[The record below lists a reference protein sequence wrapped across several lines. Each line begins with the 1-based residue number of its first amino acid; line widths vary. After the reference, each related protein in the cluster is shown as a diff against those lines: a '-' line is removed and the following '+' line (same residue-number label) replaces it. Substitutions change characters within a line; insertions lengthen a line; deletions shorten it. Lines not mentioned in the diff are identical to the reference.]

1 MQNAALLF
9 NWVKSLTAFSATTP
23 TWFIDSRTRS
33 SSPKPDQNGF
43 TLIEMLAV
51 VVILSILSSFA
62 LLNMNF
68 DNKAK
73 EIEEQARQIAAL
85 LELASD
91 EAIYLQKELGLR
103 FGDGEFEFY
112 QLEKNPEASAES
124 DQNASMEK
132 QKQAKPYWL
141 PVSGD
146 QRLRKRTLP
155 EGSRLEL
162 EITGVAVVIEEPTE
176 TDIEEQKVKPHIMML
191 SNGEILPD
199 FVITLEDDEG
209 KHGYTIA
216 SGTDVPVIVERL
228 E

>member
-1 MQNAALLF
+1 MSPAL
-9 NWVKSLTAFSATTP
+9 TQ
-23 TWFIDSRTRS
+23 R
-33 SSPKPDQNGF
+33 GF

-51 VVILSILSSFA
+51 VVILAILSSFA

-73 EIEEQARQIAAL
+73 RVEEQANQLAAL

-103 FGDGEFEFY
+103 FGEGQFEFY
-112 QLEKNPEASAES
+112 QLEKNS
-124 DQNASMEK
+124 DETGQQTSNLPGEEQKK
-132 QKQAKPYWL
+132 QKPYWL

-146 QRLRKRTLP
+146 QRLRKRELS
-155 EGSRLEL
+155 EDMRLEL
-162 EITGVAVVIEEPTE
+162 EITGVAVVIEEPSE
-176 TDIEEQKVKPHIMML
+176 TDIEEKKVKPHIMML

-209 KHGYTIA
+209 EHGFTIA
-216 SGTDVPVIVERL
+216 TGTDVPVIVERR